1 VVATIVTRLTRIR
14 LVRFAI
20 VGLLCLGLQYLIVE
34 LLHIELG
41 YNAFLSDA
49 IGFAVS
55 AQLNFLLSN
64 QFSWGDAPR
73 VRRRALWCRWRN
85 FLGVA
90 GLATIINASVFA
102 VAHVAMGTLAAIVC
116 ASVVSTTWTFLLNH
130 YFVFKPAR
138 GRFGSE
144 LSSEQATK

>member
-1 VVATIVTRLTRIR
+1 MVTTFLARLTRIR

-41 YNAFLSDA
+41 YSAFLSDA
-49 IGFAVS
+49 IGFAIS

-73 VRRRALWCRWRN
+73 VRGRALLARWRN

-90 GLATIINASVFA
+90 ALATVINASVYA
-102 VAHVAMGTLAAIVC
+102 GTHRQMGTLAAIVC

-130 YFVFKPAR
+130 YFVFQSAR
-138 GRFGSE
+138 GR
-144 LSSEQATK
+144 LSSEQITTD